1 MSRLAA
7 AFADR
12 DGPVF
17 VGFLVAGDP
26 DPAMSLA
33 VAKTMIDAGAGILE
47 VAIPFSDPMADGP
60 IIQQAHERALAA
72 GMTPDAAFDLVQAIR
87 GYAPVPVVLFTYA
100 NIVFRQGWERFA
112 ARAAGAGADALLVV
126 DLPPEE
132 SGDLAAAAARH
143 GLDLIRLIAP
153 TTSAARR
160 LIRLIAPTTSAAR
173 RRRVLAGASGFV
185 YLVAVEGVTGVRDD
199 LPAYLADLIRTV
211 RQETR
216 LPLAVGF
223 GVSRPGHVQAIAAAG
238 ADAVVVG
245 SAITRIIGEHPDGG
259 TKMLQAVGDYVAA
272 MVGRP

>member
-60 IIQQAHERALAA
+60 VIQQAHERALAA

-143 GLDLIRLIAP
+143 GLD
-153 TTSAARR
+153 